1 MDFKAKAIV
10 YGIIATI
17 VVGLLSGATVPFTDM
32 ALPIVGAGLTGI
44 IGGLVAGYVS
54 GIKLDDGALNGGVA
68 TAAGAIVALVI
79 LTLTG
84 LLAAG
89 LIPTMGLFAFGVV
102 YVVVAAIPGAV
113 GGALGS
119 WLKGR
124 SARRSAARP
133 AGR

>member
-17 VVGLLSGATVPFTDM
+17 VVGLLSGAGVPFTDM
-32 ALPIVGAGLTGI
+32 TLPVVGAGLTGI

-54 GIKLDDGALNGGVA
+54 GTKLDDGALNGGVA
-68 TAAGAIVALVI
+68 TAAGAIVAFVI
-79 LTLTG
+79 LTV
-84 LLAAG
+84 AG
-89 LIPTMGLFAFGVV
+89 LMAGPIPAMGLFAFGVLFV
-102 YVVVAAIPGAV
+102 IVAAIPGAV